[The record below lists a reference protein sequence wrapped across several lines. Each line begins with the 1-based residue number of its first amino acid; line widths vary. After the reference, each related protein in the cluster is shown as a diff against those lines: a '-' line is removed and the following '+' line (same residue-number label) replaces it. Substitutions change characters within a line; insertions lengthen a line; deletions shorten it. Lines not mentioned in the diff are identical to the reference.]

1 MSAPPPDRAGA
12 AIQPLRTAVVHIGH
26 DREVPPVDVVLPAGV
41 LAFAGRGPE
50 WAAFVDRLPRLAR
63 ELVDDWGLVADG
75 APRHGHGSLVLP
87 VRRDGEPAVLKL
99 AFPDDEGEHEA
110 LALQRLG
117 GEGAVQLLSADPHRR
132 ALLLERLHVTDLDSL
147 PVLEACEVV
156 AGLYSRLHVPPP
168 PQLRSVGSYL
178 DRWTPALRALPR
190 DAPVP
195 HRMVEQALSLV
206 AGLFTADGPVVMV
219 HGDLHYDNVL
229 AAERE
234 PWLAID
240 PKPMAGDPH
249 YELAPMLWNRWEEA
263 VATGNLRFALRRRFH
278 TLVDAAGLDE
288 ELARDWV
295 VVRMVYNALWELED
309 RAGAPDRDWLTTC
322 IAVAK
327 AVQD

>member
-1 MSAPPPDRAGA
+1 
-12 AIQPLRTAVVHIGH
+12 
-26 DREVPPVDVVLPAGV
+26 VPPAPVELPAGV
-41 LAFAGRGPE
+41 LAFAERGAQ
-50 WAAFVDRLPRLAR
+50 WAAFVERLPRLVR
-63 ELVDDWGLVADG
+63 ELSDEWGLAEDG
-75 APRHGHGSLVLP
+75 DAGHGHGSLVLP
-87 VRRDGEPAVLKL
+87 VRREGVPAVLKL

-110 LALQRLG
+110 LGLQRLG
-117 GEGAVQLLSADPHRR
+117 GDGAVQLLSADPHRR
-132 ALLLERLHVTDLDSL
+132 ALLLERLHPTDLDSL

-156 AGLYSRLHVPPP
+156 ADLYPRLHVPAP
-168 PQLRSVGSYL
+168 PQLRPVGSYL
-178 DRWTPALRALPR
+178 DRWTPRLRALPR

-195 HRMVEQALSLV
+195 HRMVEQALSL
-206 AGLFTADGPVVMV
+206 GSDLFSRGDSAVMV
-219 HGDLHYDNVL
+219 HGDLHYQNVL
-229 AAERE
+229 AAERA

-240 PKPMAGDPH
+240 PKPMAGDAH

-309 RAGAPDRDWLTTC
+309 QPDTPDQDWLTTC